1 MSFCTH
7 CGEPRKRYYGYSSRC
22 QCGGPSGW
30 IDHAFHVRI
39 KGTRGE
45 ASVLTV
51 SQSYNPNG
59 EGLDSLKTALG
70 FLYGGAD
77 RSWYYPGTTNL
88 LVFGREEQLELVNL
102 DYSTAGFSPPPPTR
116 DNRQPTR
123 WAVTAVLSAST
134 QGAALTLVTFPSSVI
149 PTHPFV

>member
-1 MSFCTH
+1 MGLAFTVESQ
-7 CGEPRKRYYGYSSRC
+7 RKRYYGYSSRC

-70 FLYGGAD
+70 FLFRRRGPLLVLPWHHSPASVWQGGA
-77 RSWYYPGTTNL
+77 
-88 LVFGREEQLELVNL
+88 
-102 DYSTAGFSPPPPTR
+102 AGNS
-116 DNRQPTR
+116 
-123 WAVTAVLSAST
+123 
-134 QGAALTLVTFPSSVI
+134 
-149 PTHPFV
+149 